1 MDRVDGS
8 VVISAVVKR
17 KLNGQLPKP
26 WAIQGHFVLKGES
39 GKGESLEL
47 VEVTPID
54 RNGLNV
60 VVLPKEFTIAVEK
73 EIDQVVVTVSAKDS
87 ATSSFIAA
95 RSIVEAIVV
104 AREAK

>member
-1 MDRVDGS
+1 
-8 VVISAVVKR
+8 
-17 KLNGQLPKP
+17 
-26 WAIQGHFVLKGES
+26 
-39 GKGESLEL
+39 
-47 VEVTPID
+47 
-54 RNGLNV
+54 V